1 VNKHHHLRFIH
12 WYEILVPIGMLISK
26 NLICAGVPLPVI
38 QKIGG
43 WKTMRSMLDTYTHIP
58 QKDVDINVQKVL
70 FSD

>member
-26 NLICAGVPLPVI
+26 NLIRAGVPLPVV

-43 WKTMRSMLDTYTHIP
+43 WEDYAVNVRYLYTHIA
-58 QKDVDINVQKVL
+58 KRC
-70 FSD
+70 